1 MAHTEPQESK
11 GRKIMQVWDGTSAT
25 RPDPTSGKSP
35 DGQDWKQI
43 TKELQAVQKF
53 AASLASNVDAMP
65 DLVGDIEQKQRILD
79 SLQRE
84 VDLLTAPEDVV
95 LKIEAL
101 DAKFEEEMS
110 EYRKM
115 HTYASEVMRTVN
127 LFQRQLS
134 NLGKRI
140 DKHVEET
147 TRSRKAFENQ
157 VSNWQRTTESRW
169 DERLDTLENQLGEL
183 SLAFGLENFGE

>member
-1 MAHTEPQESK
+1 
-11 GRKIMQVWDGTSAT
+11 MQVWDGTSAT
-25 RPDPTSGKSP
+25 RLDATSGKSP

-43 TKELQAVQKF
+43 TKELQATQKF

-65 DLVGDIEQKQRILD
+65 NLVEDIEQKQRILD

-84 VDLLTAPEDVV
+84 VDNLTAPEDVV

-101 DAKFEEEMS
+101 DVKFEEEMD

-115 HTYASEVMRTVN
+115 HTYASEVLRTVN

-134 NLGKRI
+134 NLGRRI
-140 DKHVEET
+140 DKHVDET
-147 TRSRKAFENQ
+147 TRSRKSFENQ
-157 VSNWQRTTESRW
+157 VSNWQRTTEARW
-169 DERLDTLENQLGEL
+169 NERLDTLENQLGEL